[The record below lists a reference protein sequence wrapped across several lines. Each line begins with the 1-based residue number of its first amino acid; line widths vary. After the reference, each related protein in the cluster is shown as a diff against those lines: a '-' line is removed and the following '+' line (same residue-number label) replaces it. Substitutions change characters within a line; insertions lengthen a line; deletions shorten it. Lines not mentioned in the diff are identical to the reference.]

1 MTESSIDVL
10 KHVDRLLLDH
20 STDSFLDLLIEAKK
34 EYFNLTGK
42 VTEEDDEFESRMNC
56 FNDWFLFEF
65 ISPKDTRTIIQKYI
79 DDEKSDPDIK
89 RAFQSMSHS
98 LFELVSLS
106 KKQIILKDV
115 LHDKKFTL
123 SKNQDNV
130 ALVEEDVFIGR
141 IICYK
146 DEYFLLKGV
155 CTFPDAIRSTLVKQ
169 AKKVKK
175 LKNLH
180 EEINFLLNLKKLK
193 TKWIRYGHI
202 ETSKIFV
209 FTT

>member
-1 MTESSIDVL
+1 
-10 KHVDRLLLDH
+10 
-20 STDSFLDLLIEAKK
+20 
-34 EYFNLTGK
+34 
-42 VTEEDDEFESRMNC
+42 
-56 FNDWFLFEF
+56 
-65 ISPKDTRTIIQKYI
+65 
-79 DDEKSDPDIK
+79 
-89 RAFQSMSHS
+89 MSHS
-98 LFELVSLS
+98 LFELINSS
-106 KKQIILKDV
+106 SNKQIILKDV

-169 AKKVKK
+169 AKKIKK

-180 EEINFLLNLKKLK
+180 EEINFLLNLIKLK